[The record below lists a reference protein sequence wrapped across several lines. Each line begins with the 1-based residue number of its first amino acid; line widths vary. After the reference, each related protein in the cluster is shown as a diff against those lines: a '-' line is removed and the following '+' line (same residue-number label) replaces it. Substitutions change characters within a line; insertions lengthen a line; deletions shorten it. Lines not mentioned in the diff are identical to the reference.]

1 MSEMKSIIK
10 AKLARGGNISTGELA
25 IVVRDLL
32 NMISDLETR
41 IEEQDNKL
49 DALSRGSNRGT
60 KKSSKPTEVHND
72 EKL

>member
-1 MSEMKSIIK
+1 MSEMKAIIK

-32 NMISDLETR
+32 EMISDLETR

-49 DALSRGSNRGT
+49 DALSRGSSRGT
-60 KKSSKPTEVHND
+60 KKSSKPSEVQHD
-72 EKL
+72 EEL